1 MTRYTRK
8 TAAERFEAST
18 TSTSPSVSSVPF
30 SNSNTGS
37 TANTPATSGE
47 DEEGFNLQRKV
58 MEKVMRTTGKRR
70 KRSAESDGD
79 NPSISTRPPTKRRA
93 IMKAVCVEIPFRSPN
108 VSMPLMVLR
117 LIVIAYLKTSKDKGK
132 GRAPS
137 NLVDGVQDNFVPDSE
152 ADLNDEVVPPSDDDV
167 SEFEAHELSSED
179 EDEDDRDFILRNSR
193 KSYQTRTSR
202 APIRRFRDV
211 EEEEAIEVN
220 AAIKESIRD
229 ATNGGAST
237 SASSASR
244 KTSRRVANAA
254 AVAER
259 RSVMERGSE
268 VNSDVVS
275 DSDPEGEVMVVS
287 DTEDE
292 PIVQRSRPN
301 MGKGRGKNK
310 GPEKTDYDTDDIRR
324 DYIADRKEARRLSR
338 LEKQEIRMQEIKLGR
353 RLTYVGLTGY
363 FYSQFLTQTGFP
375 HRQKGPRSNFTDT
388 TPSSVKHGETSKRR
402 SESWN
407 PRKRNNLRG
416 SK

>member
-1 MTRYTRK
+1 
-8 TAAERFEAST
+8 
-18 TSTSPSVSSVPF
+18 
-30 SNSNTGS
+30 
-37 TANTPATSGE
+37 
-47 DEEGFNLQRKV
+47 
-58 MEKVMRTTGKRR
+58 
-70 KRSAESDGD
+70 
-79 NPSISTRPPTKRRA
+79 
-93 IMKAVCVEIPFRSPN
+93 
-108 VSMPLMVLR
+108 MVLR

-137 NLVDGVQDNFVPDSE
+137 NLIDGVEDNIVPDSE
-152 ADLNDEVVPPSDDDV
+152 AGLNDEVVSPSDDDS

-179 EDEDDRDFILRNSR
+179 EEDSDFILRNSR

-202 APIRRFRDV
+202 ASIRRFNDV
-211 EEEEAIEVN
+211 EEEADIKVN

-229 ATNGGAST
+229 AMNGGAST

-254 AVAER
+254 AVAEH
-259 RSVMERGSE
+259 RSVMDRGSK
-268 VNSDVVS
+268 VDSDVVS

-338 LEKQEIRMQEIKLGR
+338 LEKQEIRMQETKLGR
-353 RLTYVGLTGY
+353 RLTYVGLTGHSI
-363 FYSQFLTQTGFP
+363 F
-375 HRQKGPRSNFTDT
+375 
-388 TPSSVKHGETSKRR
+388 SS
-402 SESWN
+402 
-407 PRKRNNLRG
+407 
-416 SK
+416 